1 MDRPVSDE
9 LRTLLSRQ
17 EMRGATAGTVKPH
30 AMKWANDMLDR
41 EESMDASHPPSG
53 GEEDRRNRNTNAKVR
68 IVRAR
73 PFLAV
78 ITGGKH

>member
-9 LRTLLSRQ
+9 LRRMLSRQ
-17 EMRGATAGTVKPH
+17 EMRGATVGAVKPH
-30 AMKWANDMLDR
+30 AMKWANDLLDR
-41 EESMDASHPPSG
+41 EG
-53 GEEDRRNRNTNAKVR
+53 YRRNGNLNARVR

-78 ITGGKH
+78 IEGGKR